1 MEDTYLPEKCAGMI
15 TEVIPSL
22 MQAMRQEIRGY
33 VKDEISVPQFR
44 VLARLSAKPANNGE
58 LADWVGVSLPAMS
71 RMVDLLFK
79 RGLVE
84 RNVPSSDRRQV
95 NISLT
100 SKGERFHQQAKVAG
114 RKIFE
119 RKLSVIPNEK
129 VELLIEA
136 FKILNI
142 LFIDPED
149 SHEKNSINFDG
160 VGRRK
165 QPDSLR
171 TATIGRRQGPTTS

>member
-1 MEDTYLPEKCAGMI
+1 
-15 TEVIPSL
+15 
-22 MQAMRQEIRGY
+22 
-33 VKDEISVPQFR
+33 
-44 VLARLSAKPANNGE
+44 
-58 LADWVGVSLPAMS
+58 
-71 RMVDLLFK
+71 MVDLLFK